1 MEDNYN
7 TNYSFGKY
15 KMMARYREAIRR
27 VYAGYM
33 QGICKIYVSYML
45 AICWLYVNYMQEIA
59 RLGYGKVESS
69 ELTMDRDNSKFRIH
83 NSNFRIVNC

>member
-27 VYAGYM
+27 VYVSYM
-33 QGICKIYVSYML
+33 SAICKLYVGYML
-45 AICWLYVNYMQEIA
+45 AICRLYV
-59 RLGYGKVESS
+59 RC
-69 ELTMDRDNSKFRIH
+69 T
-83 NSNFRIVNC
+83 

>member
-27 VYAGYM
+27 VYAGY
-33 QGICKIYVSYML
+33 IKLYVSYML
-45 AICWLYVNYMQEIA
+45 GIC
-59 RLGYGKVESS
+59 
-69 ELTMDRDNSKFRIH
+69 
-83 NSNFRIVNC
+83 

>member
-7 TNYSFGKY
+7 TNYSFGRY

-33 QGICKIYVSYML
+33 QGICRVYVSYM
-45 AICWLYVNYMQEIA
+45 
-59 RLGYGKVESS
+59 
-69 ELTMDRDNSKFRIH
+69 
-83 NSNFRIVNC
+83 

>member
-33 QGICKIYVSYML
+33 QGICK
-45 AICWLYVNYMQEIA
+45 LYVNYM
-59 RLGYGKVESS
+59 LGICWIYPEY
-69 ELTMDRDNSKFRIH
+69 TRDKRMSALDLWSLATEGR
-83 NSNFRIVNC
+83 V

>member
-33 QGICKIYVSYML
+33 QGICELYVGYML
-45 AICWLYVNYMQEIA
+45 AIC
-59 RLGYGKVESS
+59 
-69 ELTMDRDNSKFRIH
+69 
-83 NSNFRIVNC
+83 